1 MWLPVT
7 ITPNGLSNGAP
18 VTGYII
24 YLDGQK
30 VKDITDPTAD
40 SAIIRVP
47 PNSCFE
53 AVTVRTKSK
62 DKLSQ
67 VKINK
72 ILRIIL
78 FKYYKN
84 ICTMEADL

>member
-24 YLDGQK
+24 YLDGRQ
-30 VKDITDPTAD
+30 VKEITDPTAD
-40 SAIIRVP
+40 SAVINVGA
-47 PNSCFE
+47 NFCYNA
-53 AVTVRTKSK
+53 AVTMRTKSK

-67 VKINK
+67 VKHK
-72 ILRIIL
+72 Q
-78 FKYYKN
+78 FKNQYVFSN
-84 ICTMEADL
+84 LVFDDMNFS